1 MMFLKPKKR
10 FTPGELWVK
19 IFLDSKPQM
28 CAQEVRNACVDQ
40 QQHEHQDKQ
49 HLAEAA
55 NCRVGRATSGAAKI
69 TDYASKNL
77 HRLIDHAT
85 L

>member
-1 MMFLKPKKR
+1 M
-10 FTPGELWVK
+10 
-19 IFLDSKPQM
+19 DSKPQM

-40 QQHEHQDKQ
+40 QQYEHQDKQ

-55 NCRVGRATSGAAKI
+55 NCRGGRAISGAAKI
-69 TDYASKNL
+69 TDFASKNL